1 LIILRNPYAN
11 TSFLA
16 VIMPGEFAPGF
27 LQPGESLTY
36 QLVLTEEEIANRSVT
51 LGIFTSD
58 KEYLEEG

>member
-1 LIILRNPYAN
+1 
-11 TSFLA
+11 
-16 VIMPGEFAPGF
+16 MPGEFAPGF
-27 LQPGESLTY
+27 LQPGESLIY

>member
-1 LIILRNPYAN
+1 
-11 TSFLA
+11 
-16 VIMPGEFAPGF
+16 MPGEFAPGF